1 MANYEQNIG
10 DVSLSYSDDGEGH
23 CIVLLHGFC
32 GSREYFSKIIPDL
45 SKKYRV
51 IACDL
56 RGHGHSSTVKEEYSI
71 TSMADDMA
79 KLLDVLEIEKVTMI
93 GHSLGGYITLAFAE
107 KYAHM
112 LHSYGLLHST
122 ALPDDENGKA
132 GREKGIARIE
142 QEGIKG
148 FVDDLV
154 PKLFAE
160 DHRETFYAEIEAARQ
175 IGYKTPETG
184 AVGALNAMKNR
195 SERQQVLQKRE
206 LPVLLI
212 AGQKDQIVPPEKT
225 FLHKGDH
232 VTETILENS
241 GHMGMIE
248 EPEKV
253 VKVIEEFIEKSV
265 IKERNA

>member
-32 GSREYFSKIIPDL
+32 GSRGYFNKIIPDI
-45 SKKYRV
+45 SENYRV

-56 RGHGHSSTVKEEYSI
+56 RGHGHSSTVKDEYSI
-71 TSMADDMA
+71 TSMADDLA
-79 KLLDVLEIEKVTMI
+79 TLFDVLEIEKVTMI
-93 GHSLGGYITLAFAE
+93 GHSLGGYIALAFAE
-107 KYAHM
+107 KYPHM

-142 QEGIKG
+142 QEGMKG
-148 FVDDLV
+148 FINDLV

-160 DHRETFYAEIEAARQ
+160 ENMDSFHAEMETVRQ

-184 AVGALNAMKNR
+184 AAGALHAMKNR
-195 SERQQVLQKRE
+195 PDRQKVLHNE
-206 LPVLLI
+206 DLPVLLI
-212 AGQKDQIVPPEKT
+212 AGKKDQIVPTEKT
-225 FLHKGDH
+225 FLHRGDH
-232 VTETILENS
+232 ITEVLLENS
-241 GHMGMIE
+241 GHMGMLE
-248 EPEKV
+248 EPDKV
-253 VKVIEEFIEKSV
+253 SEALLTFIK
-265 IKERNA
+265 KNGK

>member
-32 GSREYFSKIIPDL
+32 GSREYFNKIIPDI
-45 SKKYRV
+45 SEKYRV

-56 RGHGHSSTVKEEYSI
+56 RGHGHSSTVKDEFSI
-71 TSMADDMA
+71 TSMADDLA
-79 KLLDVLEIEKVTMI
+79 KLFDVLEIEKVTMI

-148 FVDDLV
+148 FIDDLV
-154 PKLFAE
+154 PKLFASE
-160 DHRETFYAEIEAARQ
+160 NQEPFHAEMETVRQ

-184 AVGALNAMKNR
+184 AAGALHAMKNR
-195 SERQQVLQKRE
+195 PDRQKVLHNE
-206 LPVLLI
+206 DLPVLLI
-212 AGQKDQIVPPEKT
+212 AGKKDQIVPPEKT
-225 FLHKGDH
+225 FLHRGNH
-232 VTETILENS
+232 LTEVILENS